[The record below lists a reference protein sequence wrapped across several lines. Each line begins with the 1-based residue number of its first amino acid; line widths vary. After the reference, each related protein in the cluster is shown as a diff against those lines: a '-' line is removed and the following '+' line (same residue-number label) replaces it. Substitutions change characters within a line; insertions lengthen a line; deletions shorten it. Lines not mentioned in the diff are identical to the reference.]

1 MPRLLREV
9 GWAVESDEFTE
20 IEDPDPENHERRQ
33 RELINEIEEARKQLQ
48 EQPKK
53 KRFAFFNRKKLAE
66 KKEWET
72 YDERMKELEEEKD
85 EGEKDGNVLFDIDA
99 IRKEVAAIAAE
110 GITIRELESTLPPMK
125 LELSNE
131 PLPLRQTKSH
141 SDVSETGMNGGEKD
155 LPAPPPRKPREERIP
170 EADLDA
176 HNHGGPSG
184 GVAMC
189 FDTEYDVPSSATP
202 AKSTFSSS
210 IGSPP
215 PPVLD
220 RDKREPSP
228 SHPRPP
234 LTDDVRDPLPP
245 YQRPPLTHAQTVAPI
260 VSLQHNV
267 WADEE
272 EEFGKEGEVGMSFE

>member
-20 IEDPDPENHERRQ
+20 IEDPDPENHEKRQ

-48 EQPKK
+48 EQPGKK
-53 KRFAFFNRKKLAE
+53 KRFAFFGKKKLVE

-72 YDERMKELEEEKD
+72 YDERMKEMDEEKA
-85 EGEKDGNVLFDIDA
+85 GEDKEGNVLFDIEA

-125 LELSNE
+125 LEISNE
-131 PLPLRQTKSH
+131 PVPLRQTKSH
-141 SDVSETGMNGGEKD
+141 SDVSDISTNGGEKD
-155 LPAPPPRKPREERIP
+155 LPSLPPRKPREDRIP
-170 EADLDA
+170 EQDLDA
-176 HNHGGPSG
+176 HNHGGISG
-184 GVAMC
+184 GVAMS

-228 SHPRPP
+228 SYPRPP
-234 LTDDVRDPLPP
+234 LTEDVRDPPP

-272 EEFGKEGEVGMSFE
+272 EEFGKESEVGMSFE